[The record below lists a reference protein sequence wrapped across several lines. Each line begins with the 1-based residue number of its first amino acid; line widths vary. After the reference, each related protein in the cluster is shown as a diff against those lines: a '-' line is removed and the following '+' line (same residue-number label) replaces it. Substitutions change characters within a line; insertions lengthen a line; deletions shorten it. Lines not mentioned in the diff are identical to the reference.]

1 MILYVKTY
9 SKRFVQPYFKPLK
22 WTKIGSIIA
31 SKVFISTKILLWNF
45 LNSIDTFIFSKD
57 FMLIGLCFF
66 VFLLWIIEF
75 VKELDIHKM
84 DWIFQKWPTITM
96 YILKLYIIRCCQAFL
111 AFKLPFKSHCLYAY
125 SYFCGLKH
133 SKSHCFL
140 CQLTKINFGTPMQK
154 YVSHVL

>member
-1 MILYVKTY
+1 MQT
-9 SKRFVQPYFKPLK
+9 YFKPLK

-31 SKVFISTKILLWNF
+31 AKVFISTKILLWNF

-66 VFLLWIIEF
+66 VLLLWIIEF
-75 VKELDIHKM
+75 VKKLDIHKM

-111 AFKLPFKSHCLYAY
+111 AVKLPFKSHCLYAY

-133 SKSHCFL
+133 SNPACFS
-140 CQLTKINFGTPMQK
+140 CQLTKIYFWVPMQR
-154 YVSHVL
+154 YLSLIL